1 MGEIVF
7 HIVILAVLGFLYNDT
22 LSIDTTRVTD
32 VLGAAGFPKAII
44 VLAFLLTAFSLY
56 GAFRKFMEKSQK
68 ASAKHSHIEEL
79 NIQFIGVLVAI
90 VVFIFATD
98 VAGFVLSSFALAIAI
113 MLLLG
118 QKKLSKVALIALG
131 VSCIFT
137 LVFGKILHVPLP
149 RGMGFVQELSF
160 LIY

>member
-7 HIVILAVLGFLYNDT
+7 HIALLAVLGVFYNQT

-32 VLGAAGFPKAII
+32 VVGAAGFPKAII
-44 VLAFLLTAFSLY
+44 ILAFILTGISLY
-56 GAFRKFMEKSQK
+56 KAFRHYSDTTRKQHK
-68 ASAKHSHIEEL
+68 IEEL
-79 NIQFIGVLVAI
+79 NIQFIGVLVA
-90 VVFIFATD
+90 VVTFIFATD
-98 VAGFVLSSFALAIAI
+98 VIGFVLASIVLSAVI

-118 QKKLSKVALIALG
+118 LKKISKVAWISVG
-131 VSCIFT
+131 ISSVFT

-149 RGMGFVQELSF
+149 RGMGFIQELSF

>member
-7 HIVILAVLGFLYNDT
+7 HIALLAVLGFFYNQT

-32 VLGAAGFPKAII
+32 VVGAAGFPKAII
-44 VLAFLLTAFSLY
+44 VLAFILTGISLY
-56 GAFRKFMEKSQK
+56 KTFRHYSETTRKQHK
-68 ASAKHSHIEEL
+68 IEEL
-79 NIQFIGVLVAI
+79 NIQFIGVLVA
-90 VVFIFATD
+90 VVTFIFATD
-98 VAGFVLSSFALAIAI
+98 VIGFVLASIVLSAVI

-118 QKKLSKVALIALG
+118 LKKISKVAWISVG
-131 VSCIFT
+131 ISSVFT

-149 RGMGFVQELSF
+149 RGMGFIQELSF

>member
-7 HIVILAVLGFLYNDT
+7 HIALLAVLGVFYNQT

-32 VLGAAGFPKAII
+32 VVGAAGFPKAII
-44 VLAFLLTAFSLY
+44 ILAFILTGISLY
-56 GAFRKFMEKSQK
+56 KAFRHYSDATRKQHK
-68 ASAKHSHIEEL
+68 IEEL
-79 NIQFIGVLVAI
+79 NIQFIGVLVA
-90 VVFIFATD
+90 VVTFIFATD
-98 VAGFVLSSFALAIAI
+98 VIGFVLASIVLSAVI

-118 QKKLSKVALIALG
+118 LKKISKVAWISVG
-131 VSCIFT
+131 ISSVFT

-149 RGMGFVQELSF
+149 RGMGFIQELSF